1 MNKLTSFATRFT
13 NLGYLHLLVI
23 LILLAK
29 STTAQTISVNESTAK
44 IAEGVHP
51 VFITTVYE
59 YASDDVLKE
68 WKSYMKDFK
77 STKISG
83 KEEVYADN
91 ILIPSITD
99 NTIDIYAL
107 TEKINDKESKLVV
120 AIDMGGAYLSSAF
133 TNKVAY
139 EAALKLIGDFSRKLT
154 KSAVQQQ
161 LKEAQKVLDNL
172 TSQHKELEDK
182 NNDLNKD
189 IENYKSKIKKA
200 EEEIESTTKEIGRK
214 KGEIESQ
221 QKITDEIAIKEKKIN

>member
-1 MNKLTSFATRFT
+1 MNKPTFFAFRFT
-13 NLGYLHLLVI
+13 NIVYPALLLLSV
-23 LILLAK
+23 LLAK
-29 STTAQTISVNESTAK
+29 NTTAQTISVNESTAK
-44 IAEGVHP
+44 IAESVHP

-59 YASDDVLKE
+59 NPADEVLKE

-77 STKISG
+77 YTKISG
-83 KEEVYADN
+83 KEEIYADN

-107 TEKINDKESKLVV
+107 TEKITDKETKLVV

-133 TNKVAY
+133 TNKIAY

-161 LKEAQKVLDNL
+161 LKDAQKVLDNL
-172 TSQHKELEDK
+172 TSQQKELENK
-182 NNDLNKD
+182 NIDLNKD

>member
-1 MNKLTSFATRFT
+1 MNKPTFLTIQST
-13 NLGYLHLLVI
+13 NFVYLTLLLV
-23 LILLAK
+23 LVLFVK
-29 STTAQTISVNESTAK
+29 KTSAQTISVNESTAK

-51 VFITTVYE
+51 VFITTVFEIPYDE
-59 YASDDVLKE
+59 VLKE
-68 WKSYMKDFK
+68 WKAYMKDFK

-91 ILIPSITD
+91 ILIPTITD

-107 TEKINDKESKLVV
+107 TEKIKDKETKLIV
-120 AIDMGGAYLSSAF
+120 AIDMGGAYLSSTFA
-133 TNKVAY
+133 NKVAY
-139 EAALKLIGDFSRKLT
+139 EAALKLISDFARKLT
-154 KSAVQQQ
+154 KSAIQQQ

-172 TSQHKELEDK
+172 TSQQKELEDK

-214 KGEIESQ
+214 KSEIESQ